1 MVLCMTFHVHL
12 VIATIPTT
20 EQINEANLASLNQYQ
35 HEILD
40 QRLKQEALNQTQR
53 LENHF
58 KQRQKQLVTLAK
70 STMSQVASQAFA
82 ISFERYTEDRA
93 QSEPELLE
101 QSATRSA
108 DSVQLLLKQ
117 TYTSGTIEAD
127 GSDTSYDRIH
137 HLYHPIFKH
146 FRDQFDIQDIAIVDA
161 KSGFVIYSVEKGPLY
176 AANLF
181 DMAAKEHP
189 MAITFKHATRLAA
202 GQSILSEFSNL
213 PNSTEALAWF
223 ASPIYNQDRL
233 STVLMF
239 QLSNQVIVH
248 QLIHEGF
255 PDAFFIVRDHKGN
268 ILAKTNNT
276 AAFALNDTLPTS
288 SPKEWV
294 VDVTPATIFGLEWR
308 LISGVNISNTTPIPK
323 LSQYQPA
330 GHNSDASPYWM
341 WVTIAL
347 TLICIALI
355 LRATPKKDPSTQK
368 SEASPT
374 VAVNS
379 IDELMQLSNDNAAET
394 HDGSDIGYTDTA
406 DDQYHDANSFI
417 TVSKNQLKSLG
428 KHIRTAIDM
437 AEIEQQKLNTCTQEL
452 THTIGQLKAL
462 PKTFEQPIWEALNN
476 HRHRHSE
483 QEGPTPKLEEPQTSD
498 VNTETLLKTVES
510 TLADLAHMS
519 ASVDHAQTTVT
530 SVAEETQ
537 NIAGAVEN
545 IQSIAEQTNLLALNA
560 AIEAARAG
568 EQGRGFAVVAD
579 EVRALANRT
588 QQSTKEIKEF
598 IEHLVQSSQS
608 SVDVLSKVKAQTDQQ
623 ENLKQQIQQLM
634 DLFNDNKDTTQEAEI
649 LSAASA
655 LWQEKQ
661 MEFAQHTQT
670 WVDNL
675 IQHQQ
680 DINAHINEIR
690 KRLGKLK

>member
-1 MVLCMTFHVHL
+1 
-12 VIATIPTT
+12 
-20 EQINEANLASLNQYQ
+20 
-35 HEILD
+35 
-40 QRLKQEALNQTQR
+40 
-53 LENHF
+53 
-58 KQRQKQLVTLAK
+58 
-70 STMSQVASQAFA
+70 
-82 ISFERYTEDRA
+82 
-93 QSEPELLE
+93 
-101 QSATRSA
+101 
-108 DSVQLLLKQ
+108 
-117 TYTSGTIEAD
+117 
-127 GSDTSYDRIH
+127 
-137 HLYHPIFKH
+137 
-146 FRDQFDIQDIAIVDA
+146 
-161 KSGFVIYSVEKGPLY
+161 
-176 AANLF
+176 
-181 DMAAKEHP
+181 
-189 MAITFKHATRLAA
+189 
-202 GQSILSEFSNL
+202 
-213 PNSTEALAWF
+213 
-223 ASPIYNQDRL
+223 
-233 STVLMF
+233 
-239 QLSNQVIVH
+239 
-248 QLIHEGF
+248 
-255 PDAFFIVRDHKGN
+255 
-268 ILAKTNNT
+268 
-276 AAFALNDTLPTS
+276 
-288 SPKEWV
+288 
-294 VDVTPATIFGLEWR
+294 
-308 LISGVNISNTTPIPK
+308 
-323 LSQYQPA
+323 
-330 GHNSDASPYWM
+330 
-341 WVTIAL
+341 
-347 TLICIALI
+347 
-355 LRATPKKDPSTQK
+355 
-368 SEASPT
+368 
-374 VAVNS
+374 VNS

-498 VNTETLLKTVES
+498 VNTDTLLKTVES

-680 DINAHINEIR
+680 DINAHINEIG